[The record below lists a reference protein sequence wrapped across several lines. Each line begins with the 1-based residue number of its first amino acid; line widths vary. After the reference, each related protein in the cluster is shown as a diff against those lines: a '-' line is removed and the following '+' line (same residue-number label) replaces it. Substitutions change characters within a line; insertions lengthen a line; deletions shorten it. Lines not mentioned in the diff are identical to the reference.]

1 MNKLVLVI
9 FLLVVGSV
17 SAQKINWMS
26 MDEALAAQTK
36 VPKLI
41 MVDMYTNWCGPCK
54 MMDRDTFNNQDVAD
68 YVNEHYYAVK
78 FNAEGNDVVN
88 FNYQTFSNP
97 DYNPAKANK
106 RNGLHEFSRYV
117 GIRAYPTVV
126 FINNDM
132 EVITAVKS
140 YLTPQGLELY
150 LKVFATGKYLSLT
163 SQESFNAYSKNFKS
177 EFRG

>member
-1 MNKLVLVI
+1 MKKILLVLV
-9 FLLVVGSV
+9 LLVVGSV

-26 MDEALAAQTK
+26 MDEALAAQAK

-41 MVDMYTNWCGPCK
+41 FVDMYTNWCGPCK
-54 MMDRDTFNNQDVAD
+54 MMDRNTFENQDVVN

-88 FNYQTFSNP
+88 FNYQTFTNP

-117 GIRAYPTVV
+117 GVRAYPTVV
-126 FINNDM
+126 FINTQM
-132 EVITAVKS
+132 EVLTAVKS
-140 YLTPQGLELY
+140 YQTPQGLELY
-150 LKVFATGKYLSLT
+150 LKVFATGKYKGLT
-163 SQESFNAYSKNFKS
+163 TQESFNAYSQNFRPQFK
-177 EFRG
+177 G